1 MKIQI
6 EKRKYGNVINTY
18 VLSSV
23 LDRNSAMR
31 WIISAS
37 KTLPFDRKSIRIEDG
52 ISFHDG
58 TISFVCS
65 EIDDIDSFINEY
77 LNSEIYLITI
87 SGDLHG
93 AYITVQAHLDLQKI
107 FIGYNEGEE
116 REVEKIE
123 QLLGLV

>member
-1 MKIQI
+1 MKINI
-6 EKRKYGNVINTY
+6 EKHHDVRIRNTY
-18 VLSSV
+18 K
-23 LDRNSAMR
+23 LDFMNDREDTIR
-31 WIISAS
+31 WIVDAS
-37 KTLPFDRKSIRIEDG
+37 QIIPFDGKSIRIEDG

-77 LNSEIYLITI
+77 LNSEIYSITI